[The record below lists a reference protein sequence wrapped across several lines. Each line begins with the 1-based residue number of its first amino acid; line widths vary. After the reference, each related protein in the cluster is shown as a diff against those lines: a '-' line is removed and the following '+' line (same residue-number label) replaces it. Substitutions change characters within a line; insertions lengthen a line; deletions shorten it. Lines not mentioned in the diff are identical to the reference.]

1 MNRVVIVG
9 AGLGGLSAAIR
20 LAYRGF
26 PVTILEKNST
36 IGGKMSLRQTG
47 GFSFDTGPSLLTM
60 PFVVHDLFA
69 SVGMHHEQYLEIQP
83 VDPLCRYFF
92 ADGTSL
98 DAASNAERMQ
108 ANLQSFSPGDAAG
121 FAGFLAHGE
130 RIYNASARPFLFSPF
145 GSWSASGIFKSMQ
158 YLPSVLKLDAFRTLD
173 EAVCSYVKDARLR
186 QLLNRFA
193 TYNGSSPYHAP
204 ATLAIIPYLEFTQG
218 GWYIKGGMYSLA
230 RALEQ
235 LAMEFGVEIR
245 TGVDVRRIRVGNRTV
260 QGVETTAGEF
270 VAADCVVTNA
280 DAVYAHNELLAGN
293 GIRNRYQSI
302 QPSLAGFVL
311 LLGINGVYDE
321 LAHHNIFFSSDYR
334 EEFERLC
341 EQEEPAD
348 EPTIYVSVSSFSDH
362 TQAPRGKSNLF
373 VLVNA
378 PPLTDNQR
386 FDWNLSGDD
395 YARRIIRLLEEKG
408 LSGLAQRIEVQEA
421 ITPLD
426 FQNRF
431 NAFRGSIYGPASNS
445 RMAAFLRPPN
455 KSRDID
461 GLFFVGGSSHPG
473 GGIPLVLLSG
483 KIVADLV
490 ATGEVY
496 A

>member
-1 MNRVVIVG
+1 MSRVVIVG
-9 AGLGGLSAAIR
+9 AGLGGLSAGIR
-20 LAYRGF
+20 LAHRGW
-26 PVTILEKNST
+26 PVTILEKNPV
-36 IGGKMSLRQTG
+36 IGGKMSLRQIG

-60 PFVVHDLFA
+60 PFVVHELFA
-69 SVGMHHEQYLEIQP
+69 SVGRQHKQYLEIQP

-98 DAASNAERMQ
+98 DATSDAERMQ

-145 GSWSASGIFKSMQ
+145 GSWSASNIFKSLQ

-173 EAVCSYVKDARLR
+173 QAVCSYVKDSRLR

-193 TYNGSSPYHAP
+193 TYNGSSPYQAP

-230 RALEQ
+230 RALER
-235 LAMEFGVEIR
+235 LAVELGVEIR
-245 TGVDVRRIRVGNRTV
+245 TGVEARRIRIDNRTV
-260 QGVETTAGEF
+260 QGVETTVGEF
-270 VAADCVVTNA
+270 VAADIVVSNA
-280 DAVYAHNELLAGN
+280 DAVYAHNELLGGN

-302 QPSLAGFVL
+302 KPSLAGFVL
-311 LLGINGVYDE
+311 LLGIDGVYDE
-321 LAHHNIFFSSDYR
+321 LAHHNIFFSSNYQK
-334 EEFERLC
+334 EFETLC
-341 EQEEPAD
+341 ADGEPAD
-348 EPTIYVSVSSFSDH
+348 EPTIYVSVSSSSDR

-378 PPLTDNQR
+378 PPLDGNQG
-386 FDWNLSGDD
+386 FDWTRSGNE
-395 YARRIIRLLEEKG
+395 YARRIIGLLEEKG
-408 LSGLAQRIEVQEA
+408 MSGLTQRIEVQEV
-421 ITPLD
+421 ITPLE
-426 FQNRF
+426 FQRRF

-455 KSRDID
+455 KSRDIE

-490 ATGEVY
+490 ATGDVY